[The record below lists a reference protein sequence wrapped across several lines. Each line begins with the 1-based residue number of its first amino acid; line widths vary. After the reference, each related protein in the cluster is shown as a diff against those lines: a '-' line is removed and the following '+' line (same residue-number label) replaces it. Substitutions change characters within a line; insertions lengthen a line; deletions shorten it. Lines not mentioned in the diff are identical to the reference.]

1 MERDLAMR
9 EQGEVEQDVS
19 STNLLAS
26 TGEIGVGV
34 GRDSLNKMLDS
45 AVMRVKEIAAP
56 RINRLGEEGEQV
68 GTSGRGESQMPLG
81 VMDQG
86 NGSVPVPP
94 MVHWVKGV
102 HVDPS
107 ILGSMS
113 LSHGRRLPFISQDR
127 VEEQV

>member
-1 MERDLAMR
+1 MR

-113 LSHGRRLPFISQDR
+113 LSHGRRLPFIL
-127 VEEQV
+127 